1 MSSATNQESDY
12 KKTLLTRLLAGV
24 KGCQSRFGSRSEL
37 ATEDEESVARLCA
50 AYEDVFSH
58 GLQKKTALQSS
69 NSKANFWVSLYFK
82 NTVLL
87 ILTRTKILFLMV
99 IFFKCIDA
107 SSFTIFR
114 YYLILVTH

>member
-1 MSSATNQESDY
+1 MSSATNPESDY

-37 ATEDEESVARLCA
+37 ATEDDESVARLCA

-69 NSKANFWVSLYFK
+69 SSKANFWVIFLQLFII
-82 NTVLL
+82 
-87 ILTRTKILFLMV
+87 IL
-99 IFFKCIDA
+99 
-107 SSFTIFR
+107 
-114 YYLILVTH
+114 